1 MNTSQPRH
9 IDREGAEQL
18 LDRAAAGSA
27 RADDPL
33 ALLLT
38 AAAAPADDR
47 ELAGEDLAVA
57 AFTAHLA
64 GAPASSPAPGHAR
77 PAASRLTRNLS
88 LKIAG
93 VAAALAGVGVALAAA
108 TGVFS
113 STAPSHAGA
122 PSAGAPTIGTSQGGQ
137 ASPAHNRCC
146 APGPDRQPEGVQA
159 GHRGRNPGGAGDP
172 AVRSVHRGGRAR
184 SQAG

>member
-64 GAPASSPAPGHAR
+64 GAPASSPAPFAEG
-77 PAASRLTRNLS
+77 AA
-88 LKIAG
+88 
-93 VAAALAGVGVALAAA
+93 
-108 TGVFS
+108 
-113 STAPSHAGA
+113 
-122 PSAGAPTIGTSQGGQ
+122 
-137 ASPAHNRCC
+137 
-146 APGPDRQPEGVQA
+146 
-159 GHRGRNPGGAGDP
+159 
-172 AVRSVHRGGRAR
+172 
-184 SQAG
+184 

>member
-64 GAPASSPAPGHAR
+64 GAPARGALRAAKWIIGRPPGLY
-77 PAASRLTRNLS
+77 SMQDVLGL
-88 LKIAG
+88 
-93 VAAALAGVGVALAAA
+93 
-108 TGVFS
+108 
-113 STAPSHAGA
+113 
-122 PSAGAPTIGTSQGGQ
+122 
-137 ASPAHNRCC
+137 
-146 APGPDRQPEGVQA
+146 
-159 GHRGRNPGGAGDP
+159 
-172 AVRSVHRGGRAR
+172 
-184 SQAG
+184 